1 MFTESTALGS
11 LAATAATPGL
21 DQGRL
26 IAAAVIGIAILVL
39 LITWAKIHPFIALVV
54 SGLIIGIGAGYGP
67 LATVNSFADS
77 FGKTM
82 ASVGILVGLGAMFG
96 KLLADSGGADRIVQ
110 TLVAHSSPRSL
121 PWTMALVGA
130 LIGLPM
136 FFEVGLVLLIPVI
149 LLVARRSGLP
159 LMRVAIPT
167 LAGLSAMH
175 GLVPPHPGP
184 LAALANFPNGN
195 LGITLMLG
203 VLVAI
208 PTVIIS
214 GPLFSLLA
222 AKWVPVGVPASMDAL
237 IGSASHDA
245 AGSAPTVPD
254 SSPEAGSGTA
264 AVRGAV
270 AMAEPPDH
278 SNPNGA
284 GSGAAET
291 ESPSKTTRKGP
302 SFPAAVICV
311 LLPVALM
318 LANAIHEIAAPDAD
332 DGDKTV
338 SWLGN
343 LLAFVGAPTVALAIG
358 LVVSMVVL
366 GRGGGMPWTKVN
378 ASTAAGL
385 PAIAGIIL
393 IVGAG
398 GGLKGVLVDT
408 GIGQVIA
415 DFVEGSA
422 VPLTLLAWLVAVI
435 VRVATGSATVS
446 IVTTSG
452 ILAPS
457 AAALGST
464 EIALLVLAI
473 GAGSLFLSHVND
485 AGFWLVKEYMGVTV
499 GQNFKTWSLLE
510 CIMSVTALIFVLVIG
525 LFVG

>member
-1 MFTESTALGS
+1 
-11 LAATAATPGL
+11 
-21 DQGRL
+21 
-26 IAAAVIGIAILVL
+26 
-39 LITWAKIHPFIALVV
+39 
-54 SGLIIGIGAGYGP
+54 
-67 LATVNSFADS
+67 
-77 FGKTM
+77 
-82 ASVGILVGLGAMFG
+82 MFG

-110 TLVAHSSPRSL
+110 TLVAHSSARSL

-159 LMRVAIPT
+159 LMRIAIPT

-195 LGITLMLG
+195 LGVTLMLG

-208 PTVIIS
+208 PTVIVS
-214 GPLFSLLA
+214 GPLFSHLA
-222 AKWVPVGVPASMDAL
+222 AKWVPVGVPESMDAL
-237 IGSASHDA
+237 IGGPSRDA
-245 AGSAPTVPD
+245 GPRPGPGQAPAPV
-254 SSPEAGSGTA
+254 
-264 AVRGAV
+264 
-270 AMAEPPDH
+270 
-278 SNPNGA
+278 
-284 GSGAAET
+284 
-291 ESPSKTTRKGP
+291 TRGP

-311 LLPVALM
+311 LLPVVLM
-318 LANAIHEIAAPDAD
+318 LANAVHEIVAGGAD
-332 DGDKTV
+332 GQS
-338 SWLGN
+338 SWLGS
-343 LLAFVGAPTVALAIG
+343 LLSFVGAPTVALAIG

-366 GRGGGMPWTKVN
+366 GRGMPWAKVN
-378 ASTAAGL
+378 ESTAAGL

-457 AAALGST
+457 AAALGSA
-464 EIALLVLAI
+464 EVALLVLAI
-473 GAGSLFLSHVND
+473 GAGSVFLSHVND
-485 AGFWLVKEYMGVTV
+485 AGFWLVKEYMGVSV
-499 GQNFKTWSLLE
+499 GQNFKTWSLME
-510 CIMSVTALIFVLVIG
+510 CILSVTALVLVLIIGIFV
-525 LFVG
+525 